1 MSVPREDAMKAVV
14 FSDGDAKTGL
24 SEDLR
29 AGIERVLTEDGDH
42 VRVVELEKDRV
53 APCLGC
59 FLCMT
64 KLRGECISKDAVAE
78 IRRDVLQ
85 LGLTVYL
92 TPVVFGHFSSTVKNA
107 VDRGTGSREW
117 QVVVGYGSDID
128 EEEKSTFIDLT
139 AKHRGSAD
147 IVHPGM
153 DGKVDVYVT
162 ESTRENAAICESLKG
177 DLLCR
182 RQA

>member
-1 MSVPREDAMKAVV
+1 M
-14 FSDGDAKTGL
+14 
-24 SEDLR
+24 
-29 AGIERVLTEDGDH
+29 
-42 VRVVELEKDRV
+42 
-53 APCLGC
+53 
-59 FLCMT
+59 
-64 KLRGECISKDAVAE
+64 
-78 IRRDVLQ
+78 LQ
-85 LGLTVYL
+85 FGLTVYL

-128 EEEKSTFIDLT
+128 DEEKSTFIDLT
-139 AKHRGSAD
+139 AKHRGRAD

-162 ESTRENAAICESLKG
+162 ESIEENAAICESVRG
-177 DLLCR
+177 DLLCK

>member
-1 MSVPREDAMKAVV
+1 MIVSSKAAMKAVI
-14 FSDGDAKTGL
+14 FSDSDAKTRLSESLQSEIVRVL
-24 SEDLR
+24 SED
-29 AGIERVLTEDGDH
+29 GNRVQLI
-42 VRVVELEKDRV
+42 ELEKDRV

-64 KLRGECISKDAVAE
+64 EQRGVCVHADAVAE

-92 TPVVFGHFSSTVKNA
+92 TPIVFGHFSSTVKNA
-107 VDRGTGSREW
+107 VDRGTGSRAW

-128 EEEKSTFIDLT
+128 DEEKSTFVDLT

-153 DGKVDVYVT
+153 DDKVDVYVT
-162 ESTRENAAICESLKG
+162 QSTEENAAICESLKG